1 MSFDPHQDPF
11 GPGGPSAGAFESP
24 PPRQRKPRLWLHVL
38 LFVATAYVVTFMGG
52 LFYCLHRR
60 GTTENVAGFL
70 TAVWGD
76 HFRPDAAIDFAARLT
91 VDQAFLFSGMLFSIP
106 LLTVLL
112 AHEMG
117 HYLAARRHGLEA
129 TLPFFLPM
137 PIPFLFSPGTL
148 GAVIRIRDPILDRRQ
163 LLDVGAWGPLAG
175 FAATLPILIGGVA
188 LSGVAELD
196 PEGGLYYFGEPL
208 LFRLVARVL
217 FFPDLAPGMDLALH
231 PAAWAAWW
239 GLFVTALN
247 MLPLAQLDGGHVAY
261 ALFGRRHQRLVWW
274 LWAALLPLGLLWP
287 GWWLWAVIVAVMK
300 PTHPPVWRE
309 HVELDPAR
317 RRLGWLALAIFVLCF
332 SPVPIRIVLGG

>member
-1 MSFDPHQDPF
+1 MSQDPYQVPS
-11 GPGGPSAGAFESP
+11 GPGDPSAGAFESP
-24 PPRQRKPRLWLHVL
+24 HFRRGKRRFWLHVL
-38 LFVATAYVVTFMGG
+38 LFAVTAVTSTFMGAVFYGWLPTEMGELPVLELVTDPRFILGG
-52 LFYCLHRR
+52 L
-60 GTTENVAGFL
+60 
-70 TAVWGD
+70 
-76 HFRPDAAIDFAARLT
+76 
-91 VDQAFLFSGMLFSIP
+91 QFSAP
-106 LLTVLL
+106 LLIILL

-117 HYLAARRHGLEA
+117 HYVAARRHGLEA

-163 LLDVGAWGPLAG
+163 LLDVGAWGPIAG
-175 FAATLPILIGGVA
+175 FVATLPILVLGVA

-196 PEGGLYYFGEPL
+196 PDAAVYYFGEPL
-208 LFRLVARVL
+208 LFRFVARVL

-261 ALFGRRHQRLVWW
+261 ALFGRRHQRLAWW
-274 LWAALLPLGLLWP
+274 LWAVLLPLGLVWP
-287 GWWLWAVIVAVMK
+287 GWWLWAVIIAVMR